1 MILIADSGSTKTQ
14 WCLLSASGQMSEFR
28 MDGINPFY
36 QTPDAIKNSVSNQLL
51 PQMGQLLWAGKI
63 TNIYFYGAGCTPE
76 KSPLVKMAL
85 KSINSLTKETVSPPP
100 TNTLILDLSKKS
112 NISLV
117 PF

>member
-85 KSINSLTKETVSPPP
+85 KSVFKDAEIEVHVPCSDVTKA
-100 TNTLILDLSKKS
+100 
-112 NISLV
+112 
-117 PF
+117 